1 MKKFLT
7 LAAVVA
13 LGTQAEAGVFRRAKT
28 VTCTTTT
35 CQTQQ
40 TQQAKPAAKASG
52 DTSTAQGVALLI
64 VQTGR
69 FRHFGGN
76 PFAAEGIGMGSTPQA
91 ALQNCCFYGR
101 RHIADVGYA
110 QMPSGQ
116 WIAVAR
122 YR

>member
-13 LGTQAEAGVFRRAKT
+13 LCTQAEAGVFRRAKT

-52 DTSTAQGVALLI
+52 NTSTAQGVALLI

-76 PFAAEGIGMGSTPQA
+76 PFAAEGIGMGSSPQA

-110 QMPSGQ
+110 RMPSGQ